1 MKRFR
6 CLRPFALLLSLLM
19 LIYAFPFSTT
29 ALTTTD
35 ASDIAAEPTNDIGAS
50 LSDIIDTEAISG
62 VREVTDLREENV
74 KHFALPDGTYTAITY
89 ANPVHRKDENGI
101 WQDIDNTLS
110 MKAVKNKER
119 YATSDMRVSF
129 SKAFS
134 EGEALFALT
143 ENGYTIQMAPLSWGS
158 NTGTSVMAL
167 TPSENKTVTV
177 TNTEKRIETQRF
189 DTIEEAAAVN
199 NKSSIVY
206 ENVKTNTDL
215 EYVLDGNDVKEN
227 IIVKS
232 MGGSY
237 VYRFTLS
244 LTGLSAALLPSGDI
258 SLTDSETGAQKYTI
272 PAPYMYDANGT
283 LSHDVHYTLTPA
295 GSGSYTLTVTASPEW
310 INAEDRAFPVVIDP
324 TVKNTTQ
331 IFDTYILSTAPD
343 SNYETETYLS
353 VNDNTILY
361 FLWAY
366 PDIPDNAT
374 ITNASLHIKPVNLN
388 SGVVTLGA
396 YQMLE
401 SILPYSITWNS
412 AAAMTNFGMASSPLC
427 TVTLREVGAYTS
439 INLTT
444 FVRQWYAN
452 PSSNYGIALKKLGVS
467 SYTALLY
474 SCDTGSD
481 NQAYFSVTYR
491 LFEDGTYFIQNV
503 ATGKYLALAGPSA
516 SEGAYIQQQDFLG
529 EDHLRWQLTHD
540 SSGNI
545 KIQSLYSDR
554 YITTN
559 SASSSVTQTQTLND
573 YSSWAFY
580 QTDSGNYRIFCT
592 AFPLRAYNTICARSD
607 TNGVYM
613 AKYTDDNGS
622 YDEWKLYHCKYT
634 YNVHHYYDQG
644 YNIRFSNA
652 LENINSYQIIC
663 SKILFELFGVTIN
676 SNISN
681 YTSCADSCTGTPPSL
696 IHTTTTCSHSST
708 NHKTS
713 ANIRQDI
720 ISQFGSG
727 STVLSR
733 VAWTGHLLDSRSSN
747 SSSSSHTIVMTI
759 GMVTDSSNNNL
770 SAEIIRYERIYTLL
784 HESSHQLGAPDHYCY
799 DKNSSNCNNPSNDC
813 WRCDRGLAAE
823 PECLMSYRMNDL
835 ETKLNNGTIDTI
847 YCSQCMSSTHSKGI
861 LTHLE
866 NHH

>member
-1 MKRFR
+1 MKKFR

-143 ENGYTIQMAPLSWGS
+143 ENGYTIQMAPFSWGS

-177 TNTEKRIETQRF
+177 SNTEKRVETQRF

-215 EYVLDGNDVKEN
+215 EYVLDGNNVKEN

-232 MGGSY
+232 AGGNY

-258 SLTDSETGAQKYTI
+258 SLTDSETGAPKYTI

-374 ITNASLHIKPVNLN
+374 ITNASLHVKPVNLD
-388 SGVVTLGA
+388 SDGIILGV
-396 YQMLE
+396 YKMLE
-401 SILPYSITWNS
+401 SFLPYSITWNS
-412 AAAMTNFGMASSPLC
+412 AAAMTNFGMASSSLRA
-427 TVTLREVGAYTS
+427 TTLTENGVYTA

-444 FVRQWYAN
+444 FVKQWYAN
-452 PSSNYGIALKKLGVS
+452 PSSNYGIAIKKIGGS
-467 SYTALLY
+467 SNNTLLY

-491 LFEDGTYFIQNV
+491 LFEDGIYFIQNV

-516 SEGAYIQQQDFLG
+516 SEGAYVQQQDFLG
-529 EDHLRWQLTHD
+529 GDHLRWQLTHD

-545 KIQSLYSDR
+545 KIQSVYSDR

-592 AFPLRAYNTICARSD
+592 AFPTRAYNTICARSD

-613 AKYTDDNGS
+613 ARYTDDNGS
-622 YDEWKLYHCKYT
+622 YDEWKLYRGKDVSLIAVPLDHDRSSY
-634 YNVHHYYDQG
+634 
-644 YNIRFSNA
+644 FSNIISDLSSIGYTDSFNNHTTISSGMTEA
-652 LENINSYQIIC
+652 ELLQRMKYSKIVLLRTHGSKIVVQVTPTNGDTYLSLEDLLDLPSNTFAGTELIIYGACSTGEGGKTDSNMVTATVAAGARTAIGFENIVGTYSCNDWC
-663 SKILFELFGVTIN
+663 ELFFEYYAEY
-676 SNISN
+676 
-681 YTSCADSCTGTPPSL
+681 YTSET
-696 IHTTTTCSHSST
+696 
-708 NHKTS
+708 
-713 ANIRQDI
+713 
-720 ISQFGSG
+720 
-727 STVLSR
+727 
-733 VAWTGHLLDSRSSN
+733 
-747 SSSSSHTIVMTI
+747 MTYEALCN
-759 GMVTDSSNNNL
+759 MVVSEMVENG
-770 SAEIIRYERIYTLL
+770 Y
-784 HESSHQLGAPDHYCY
+784 QDHY
-799 DKNSSNCNNPSNDC
+799 NSEGELVSIRNAVVA
-813 WRCDRGLAAE
+813 GE
-823 PECLMSYRMNDL
+823 
-835 ETKLNNGTIDTI
+835 
-847 YCSQCMSSTHSKGI
+847 STFP
-861 LTHLE
+861 
-866 NHH
+866 